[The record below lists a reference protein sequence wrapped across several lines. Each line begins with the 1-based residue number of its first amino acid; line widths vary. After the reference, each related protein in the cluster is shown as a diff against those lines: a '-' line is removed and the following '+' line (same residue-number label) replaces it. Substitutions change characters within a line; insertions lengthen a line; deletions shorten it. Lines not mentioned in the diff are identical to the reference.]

1 MPRYRTFQHLEEYI
15 VSSLVYRVHSIN
27 LEKACEE
34 EKVRQEWP
42 HDQDTSSPHHQSS
55 AHRTN
60 HHDEAFHGD
69 DDDGVGWTNC
79 EEEEEGQKWTHERG
93 TSSAQQ
99 QSSPH
104 RTNHH
109 DEAFHGDDFVHGDGV
124 GWTDSEEGRVGQRGC
139 TTRPLP
145 LLRPSYRIVSR
156 EKPSYR
162 IDIVSSRKKAY
173 RYWLITILAISLY
186 IIAYIHYHYT

>member
-60 HHDEAFHGD
+60 HHDEAFHGN
-69 DDDGVGWTNC
+69 DDDGVGWLVG
-79 EEEEEGQKWTHERG
+79 EEEEEGQKWTHEL
-93 TSSAQQ
+93 SSKV
-99 QSSPH
+99 
-104 RTNHH
+104 HH
-109 DEAFHGDDFVHGDGV
+109 TVQITTMKHFMAMISFMAMVL
-124 GWTDSEEGRVGQRGC
+124 VGQILRRGEWDRRGC

-156 EKPSYR
+156 EKPSYH

-173 RYWLITILAISLY
+173 RSGVFWNISEACILIT
-186 IIAYIHYHYT
+186 

>member
-1 MPRYRTFQHLEEYI
+1 MPGYRTFQHLEEYI

-173 RYWLITILAISLY
+173 RYWMVLVDS
-186 IIAYIHYHYT
+186 

>member
-42 HDQDTSSPHHQSS
+42 HDQDTSSPHH
-55 AHRTN
+55 
-60 HHDEAFHGD
+60 
-69 DDDGVGWTNC
+69 
-79 EEEEEGQKWTHERG
+79 
-93 TSSAQQ
+93 

-162 IDIVSSRKKAY
+162 IDIVPSRKKAY
-173 RYWLITILAISLY
+173 RYWMVLVDS
-186 IIAYIHYHYT
+186 

>member
-15 VSSLVYRVHSIN
+15 VSNLPYRVHSIN

-69 DDDGVGWTNC
+69 DDAGVGWTNC

-109 DEAFHGDDFVHGDGV
+109 DEAFHGDDFAHGDGV
-124 GWTDSEEGRVGQRGC
+124 GWTDSEEGRVGQ
-139 TTRPLP
+139 TWLHDQATPSAQALI
-145 LLRPSYRIVSR
+145 SYRIER
-156 EKPSYR
+156 KTLISYR
-162 IDIVSSRKKAY
+162 YRIESKK
-173 RYWLITILAISLY
+173 SLSLLDGLG
-186 IIAYIHYHYT
+186 